1 MRNHVSKLALLA
13 LVLLV
18 ANPAFAGM
26 TPSKTAE
33 NQSLQ
38 ARAADLATV
47 QQVIAVDQVA
57 DALATHGFTKE
68 EIDNRLAALSD
79 EDLRSLTQNI
89 EQIQAAGLTSQE
101 WTYVLIGAV
110 VVLVLLLI

>member
-1 MRNHVSKLALLA
+1 MRKHVSKFALLA

-38 ARAADLATV
+38 ARHADLATV
-47 QQVIAVDQVA
+47 QQIVAVDQVA
-57 DALATHGFTKE
+57 DALAEHGFTKE

-79 EDLRSLTQNI
+79 EDLRSLAQNI
-89 EQIQAAGLTSQE
+89 EQIQAAGLTSEQ

-110 VVLVLLLI
+110 VILVLLLI

>member
-1 MRNHVSKLALLA
+1 MRNHVSKFALLA

-38 ARAADLATV
+38 ARQADLATI
-47 QQVIAVDQVA
+47 QNVIAIEQVA
-57 DALATHGFTKE
+57 DALAQHGFTKE
-68 EIDNRLAALSD
+68 EIDSRLAALSS
-79 EDLRSLTQNI
+79 EDLSSLAQNI
-89 EQIQAAGLTSQE
+89 EQIQAAGLTTSQ

-110 VVLVLLLI
+110 VVLLIVVL